1 MGLPRAPSPH
11 TPDFPPAAGASTP
24 ATLAGG
30 YAKRARGAPEEAP
43 ALPPQAAEEAVTGK
57 RPRLVWSPALHA
69 RFVDAV
75 THLGIKA
82 AVPKT
87 IMQARVRGCA
97 NAASHRRARGTATRT
112 C

>member
-1 MGLPRAPSPH
+1 V
-11 TPDFPPAAGASTP
+11 
-24 ATLAGG
+24 
-30 YAKRARGAPEEAP
+30 PEEAP
-43 ALPPQAAEEAVTGK
+43 APAPAPAEEGGAGK

-87 IMQARVRGCA
+87 IMQARDRACATAAAHRHAAAAPQQQLTCVRL
-97 NAASHRRARGTATRT
+97 RMWLDR
-112 C
+112 